1 MLLPGTVV
9 RAVWAVRHHAAS
21 VRADGC
27 RARRARRASARIAGR
42 GAQGVKLGL
51 AQRARRGD

>member
-9 RAVWAVRHHAAS
+9 RAVWAVRHHAARIRIDRCR
-21 VRADGC
+21 VRN
-27 RARRARRASARIAGR
+27 ARRASARIAGR
-42 GAQGVKLGL
+42 GAQGVKLGM